1 MPCCELFDEQPIEY
15 QLQVLPE
22 GSPVMSIE
30 AGGIGGWF
38 KYAHAPF
45 GMEAYGASAPAS
57 HLFNLFG
64 FTVPNLVTRAK
75 EVVAFYPN
83 GAPSLLKYPKFP
95 KLGPHSH

>member
-1 MPCCELFDEQPIEY
+1 MPCCELFDEQPLEY

-22 GSPVMSIE
+22 GAPVMSIE

-45 GMEAYGASAPAS
+45 GMEAYGASAPAP

-64 FTVPNLVTRAK
+64 FTVPNLVARAK

>member
-1 MPCCELFDEQPIEY
+1 
-15 QLQVLPE
+15 
-22 GSPVMSIE
+22 MSIE